1 MAIVTVMV
9 YRWGQVGNQ
18 VGNPSSEHWLC
29 VVGRPE
35 TREQIAPDVS
45 YALLLE
51 VHFLPVV

>member
-1 MAIVTVMV
+1 MAIVIVMV
-9 YRWGQVGNQ
+9 YRWGQ

>member
-9 YRWGQVGNQ
+9 YRWGQVGN
-18 VGNPSSEHWLC
+18 PSSEHWL
-29 VVGRPE
+29 VGRPE
-35 TREQIAPDVS
+35 TREQIAPDIS